1 MTRQSTNFYHRL
13 KRCMPSKSKRLIVG
27 WNDFGLTCL
36 YDVSEALESHEQ
48 WNKDNLFHIIKTGK
62 PQDQWEPPIS
72 LRTLLV
78 SAMRNKHL
86 HPALIEVETT
96 RSLATIKRL
105 FKTSPNE
112 IKKELKEKCSIL
124 IDMTE

>member
-1 MTRQSTNFYHRL
+1 
-13 KRCMPSKSKRLIVG
+13 MPSKSKRLIVG

-86 HPALIEVETT
+86 HPALIEVETA

-112 IKKELKEKCSIL
+112 IKKELKENCAIL